1 MDRTLYADGFEEAI
15 VGIDYLCTPARV
27 IYDKNKM
34 VEILMEADDMT
45 LEDAIEYLEYNV
57 FCAYVGEGTPIY
69 AHIGSR
75 QEVQDLIDE
84 YDLCPEE

>member
-57 FCAYVGEGTPIY
+57 FCAYVVSELQ
-69 AHIGSR
+69 SM
-75 QEVQDLIDE
+75 LI
-84 YDLCPEE
+84 LGRNKKSKI